1 MKALSFRQPWA
12 ELILQG
18 RKTLDLRTY
27 SSHYRGL
34 LAIHAS
40 KTIEREA
47 CLRYGLDP
55 KKLTIGGIVG
65 VVELT
70 DVIPLTKTDYD
81 NRQVEHLTGRPYQ
94 KQMYGWVLRNPQ
106 RLPEMVPIRG
116 QMRLFNVDL
125 SLKQIDAT
133 KADPHLPASVHQ
145 IKESGLHLADKVEI
159 QPKIILTPIE
169 RPPEEIAEIERTLE
183 AFRQA
188 FDPDELEDWET
199 SRKMLWET
207 WQTPI

>member
-18 RKTLDLRTY
+18 RKTLGLRTY

-47 CLRYGLDP
+47 CLRYGFDP
-55 KKLTIGGIVG
+55 KKLTSGGIVG

-70 DVIPLTKTDYD
+70 DIIPLTKTDYD
-81 NRQVEHLTGRPYQ
+81 NRQVEHLAGRPYQ
-94 KQMYGWVLRNPQ
+94 KQIYGWVLRNPR
-106 RLPEMVPIRG
+106 RLSEMVPIRG
-116 QMRLFNVDL
+116 QRRLFNVDL
-125 SLKQIDAT
+125 SLKQIDAA
-133 KADPHLPASVHQ
+133 KADHRLPSIVHQ
-145 IKESGLHLADKVEI
+145 IKESGVHLGDNVEI
-159 QPKIILTPIE
+159 QPKIILIPIE
-169 RPPEEIAEIERTLE
+169 RPPEEIAEIERMLE
-183 AFRQA
+183 ALRQA

-199 SRKMLWET
+199 SRKTLWAT
-207 WQTPI
+207 WQIPI